1 MRLAFSQN
9 NFSEALS
16 NPGVSIHI
24 NTDPNKIEQILY
36 EDRTNLAI
44 HGYTPICLKPLVNL
58 ERDYYKLINLAIKQ
72 AHQKFKLDI
81 DTQAAYSQKF
91 YKNIFKNGLA
101 ITKSPGI
108 VTTKDIFSNIPT
120 ILVSAGPSLDKNI
133 GLIKSVRKK
142 NPCYYSG
149 NCIKAFIKKWH
160 QT

>member
-44 HGYTPICLKPLVNL
+44 HGYTPICLKPLVNH

-81 DTQAAYSQKF
+81 DTQAHTHKDFTKIYL
-91 YKNIFKNGLA
+91 ITGL
-101 ITKSPGI
+101 
-108 VTTKDIFSNIPT
+108 
-120 ILVSAGPSLDKNI
+120 L
-133 GLIKSVRKK
+133 
-142 NPCYYSG
+142 
-149 NCIKAFIKKWH
+149 
-160 QT
+160 